1 MSGTP
6 ETTKTKE
13 VEVANSPLVVAA
25 GSDLDLALSKA
36 RLLTDH
42 VQEILWNGMREAG
55 GADVSFGYD
64 TVVTMDFLL
73 DMTMDFLLDIVTSLY
88 RAAGAEA

>member
-1 MSGTP
+1 MNVTTSS
-6 ETTKTKE
+6 EKTKT
-13 VEVANSPLVVAA
+13 VEIANSPLVVAA
-25 GSDLDLALSKA
+25 GHDLDVALSKA

-42 VQEILWNGMREAG
+42 VQMLLWQGMRDADG
-55 GADVSFGYD
+55 KDVSFGYD

-73 DMTMDFLLDIVTSLY
+73 DIVTGLY

>member
-1 MSGTP
+1 MSPAATP
-6 ETTKTKE
+6 EKTKE
-13 VEVANSPLVVAA
+13 IAIPGSPLMAVS
-25 GSDLDLALSKA
+25 GQDLDVALSKA

-42 VQEILWNGMREAG
+42 VQELLWQGMRQADG
-55 GADVSFGYD
+55 KDVSFGYD

-73 DMTMDFLLDIVTSLY
+73 DIVTGLY

>member
-1 MSGTP
+1 MNHAATP
-6 ETTKTKE
+6 AKTKE
-13 VEVANSPLVVAA
+13 ISIPGSPLMAVS
-25 GSDLDLALSKA
+25 GQDLDLALSKA

-42 VQEILWNGMREAG
+42 VQELLWQGMRQADG
-55 GADVSFGYD
+55 KDVSFGYD

-73 DMTMDFLLDIVTSLY
+73 DIVTGLY

>member
-1 MSGTP
+1 MRNAVDP
-6 ETTKTKE
+6 EKTKE
-13 VEVANSPLVVAA
+13 IVISGSPLMAVS
-25 GSDLDLALSKA
+25 GQDLDIALSKA

-42 VQEILWNGMREAG
+42 VQELLWQGMRQADG
-55 GADVSFGYD
+55 KDVSFGYD

-73 DMTMDFLLDIVTSLY
+73 DIVTGLY

>member
-1 MSGTP
+1 MSTAANP
-6 ETTKTKE
+6 EKTK
-13 VEVANSPLVVAA
+13 AISIPGSPLMAVS
-25 GSDLDLALSKA
+25 GQDLDLALSKA

-42 VQEILWNGMREAG
+42 VQELLWQGMWQADG
-55 GADVSFGYD
+55 KDVSFGYD

-73 DMTMDFLLDIVTSLY
+73 DIVTGLY

>member
-1 MSGTP
+1 MSNTANP
-6 ETTKTKE
+6 EKTTE
-13 VEVANSPLVVAA
+13 IVIPGSPLMAVS
-25 GSDLDLALSKA
+25 GQDLDLALSKA

-42 VQEILWNGMREAG
+42 VQELLWQGMRQADG
-55 GADVSFGYD
+55 KDVSFGYD

-73 DMTMDFLLDIVTSLY
+73 DIVTGLY

>member
-1 MSGTP
+1 MSHLANL
-6 ETTKTKE
+6 EKTKE
-13 VEVANSPLVVAA
+13 IAISGSPLMVVS
-25 GSDLDLALSKA
+25 GQDLDVALSKA

-42 VQEILWNGMREAG
+42 VQELLWQGMRQADG
-55 GADVSFGYD
+55 KDVSFGYD

-73 DMTMDFLLDIVTSLY
+73 DIVTGLY

>member
-1 MSGTP
+1 MRGGCPVSGAV
-6 ETTKTKE
+6 EAAKTTE
-13 VEVANSPLVVAA
+13 MAIPNSPLVVAA
-25 GSDLDLALSKA
+25 GCDLDLALSKA

-42 VQEILWNGMREAG
+42 VQELLWQGMRQADG
-55 GADVSFGYD
+55 KDVSFGYD

-73 DMTMDFLLDIVTSLY
+73 DIVTGLY

>member
-1 MSGTP
+1 MSHLTNL
-6 ETTKTKE
+6 EKTKE
-13 VEVANSPLVVAA
+13 IAISGSPLMVVS
-25 GSDLDLALSKA
+25 GQDLDVALSKA

-42 VQEILWNGMREAG
+42 VQELLWQGMRQADG
-55 GADVSFGYD
+55 KDVSFGYD

-73 DMTMDFLLDIVTSLY
+73 DIATGLY

>member
-1 MSGTP
+1 VSGA
-6 ETTKTKE
+6 
-13 VEVANSPLVVAA
+13 VEVPKTTEMAIPNSPLVVAA
-25 GSDLDLALSKA
+25 GCDLDLALSKA

-42 VQEILWNGMREAG
+42 VQDLLWQGMRQADG
-55 GADVSFGYD
+55 KDVSFGYD

-73 DMTMDFLLDIVTSLY
+73 DIVTGLY